1 MNRATSLIRFFMTLA
16 LDYLKDHKP
25 QWKLRATLQNV
36 KLIVPTTKASV
47 EKNLIIA
54 DGMISAQSPHGAFGE
69 PHTKATQR
77 IGYAGTERLGMA
89 SLLILAEAMRSVGC
103 RLLA

>member
-1 MNRATSLIRFFMTLA
+1 LTSAALATPACDNRIVAAIPAAASLIRFFMTLA

-36 KLIVPTTKASV
+36 KLMVPTTKASV

-54 DGMISAQSPHGAFGE
+54 DG
-69 PHTKATQR
+69 
-77 IGYAGTERLGMA
+77 
-89 SLLILAEAMRSVGC
+89 
-103 RLLA
+103 

>member
-1 MNRATSLIRFFMTLA
+1 MTLA
-16 LDYLKDHKP
+16 LDYSKDHKP

-36 KLIVPTTKASV
+36 KLMVPTTKASV

-69 PHTKATQR
+69 PHTKT
-77 IGYAGTERLGMA
+77 T
-89 SLLILAEAMRSVGC
+89 
-103 RLLA
+103 

>member
-1 MNRATSLIRFFMTLA
+1 MTLA

-47 EKNLIIA
+47 EKNLMIA
-54 DGMISAQSPHGAFGE
+54 DGMISAQCLHGAFGE
-69 PHTKATQR
+69 PNTKT
-77 IGYAGTERLGMA
+77 T
-89 SLLILAEAMRSVGC
+89 
-103 RLLA
+103 